1 MSTAERKGRTKKR
14 GKKQKKGVGISVP
27 GQDETSFGGED
38 HQGGQS
44 LTVGQYDSPHF
55 QAGHYGEVEEQLL
68 GYFKNVESSLDD
80 PQFET
85 AEDQR
90 LFVDNVY
97 SEVEGNELR
106 LATNYSCSLILE
118 KLLKISDPFQLRVFM
133 DKLRG
138 RTVELFAHRFA
149 SHVCQTV
156 ITLAADVVEQEVNES
171 NENKMDTSDDKK
183 DGELLS
189 MEKLILGMCED
200 IKPVV
205 GGLISQQFASH
216 VIRVLLFV
224 LAGKR
229 VDETNDVK
237 GQLRSKRS
245 TKYKTENNDTLTK
258 SSSRSSPI
266 RRVPPSFKE
275 MFRTLSTELAIT
287 SSETDVRSLSV
298 HRVASPVLQLLLE
311 MQEEDAEGQ
320 KAKNILLDRILW
332 GVVSDVTK
340 PTENKDRDSW
350 FETLIRDPVG
360 SHLLE
365 VIFKV
370 APTPVYNKIYTHYLK
385 KKLEKFSLNPIANF
399 VIQNFLTHA
408 RNAEQFEKMVK
419 ELSGSFEKLLK
430 NGKFGVIRSLVDA
443 SLKLGTAEKD
453 IVNGLA
459 GALHMPTDGSQEFVN
474 CVMRMWTYEDW
485 MGASEEE
492 KKNLRNF
499 HMQGSL
505 LLQSIMKMPA
515 QYNAIATTSFLS
527 QRPEVTYQWCFSPV
541 GSRAYESILT
551 SPTVNDKMKKKI
563 MRNLQGHYADLSKD
577 KFGSHI
583 VEHCWA
589 VADIDMKERIASELL
604 KREYDLSEHYIGK
617 CILWTCKIDQYK
629 RRHDE
634 WVEREK
640 GMERKKDLFKDI
652 LGDDIK
658 LSGKRK
664 NKQA

>member
-1 MSTAERKGRTKKR
+1 MDAERKGRTKKR
-14 GKKQKKGVGISVP
+14 GKKQKKAPVAI
-27 GQDETSFGGED
+27 ETPDHLMGED
-38 HQGGQS
+38 QPHQGQN
-44 LTVGQYDSPHF
+44 LAVGQYDDPHF
-55 QAGHYGEVEEQLL
+55 QAGHYGEVEEHML
-68 GYFKNVESSLDD
+68 GYFKGIEATLDH

-90 LFVDNVY
+90 LFIDNVFT
-97 SEVEGNELR
+97 EVEGNELR

-118 KLLKISDPFQLRVFM
+118 KLLKISDAFQLRVFI

-156 ITLAADVVEQEVNES
+156 ITLAANGVEEQLYDPTACDNKDE
-171 NENKMDTSDDKK
+171 ENTTKGQ
-183 DGELLS
+183 GELLS
-189 MEKLILGMCED
+189 MEELILGMSED

-205 GGLISQQFASH
+205 GGLISQPFASH
-216 VIRVLLFV
+216 VVRVLLFV

-229 VDETNDVK
+229 IDETNDIK
-237 GQLRSKRS
+237 GRLRSKKS
-245 TKYKTENNDTLTK
+245 AKYKTENNDTLAK
-258 SSSRSSPI
+258 ASSKASPSRQVPSS
-266 RRVPPSFKE
+266 FTA
-275 MFRTLSTELAIT
+275 MFRALTKELAIH
-287 SSETDVRSLSV
+287 SSETQLRALSV

-311 MQEEDAEGQ
+311 MQQEDTQGQ
-320 KAKNILLDRILW
+320 EAKRVLLDNILW
-332 GVVSDVTK
+332 GVVSDVTT

-350 FETLIRDPVG
+350 FETLIRDQVG

-370 APTPVYNKIYTHYLK
+370 APTPVYDRIYTQYLK
-385 KKLEKFSLNPIANF
+385 KKLEKFSLHPIANF

-408 RNAEQFEKMVK
+408 RSPKQFTKMVN

-430 NGKFGVIRSLVDA
+430 NGKFGVIRSLVEA
-443 SLKLGTAEKD
+443 SLTLGTAEKE
-453 IVNGLA
+453 ILNGLA
-459 GALHMPTDGSQEFVN
+459 SAFHMPAENSQEFVN
-474 CVMRMWTYEDW
+474 CVMRMWTFEDW
-485 MGASEEE
+485 EGATEEE
-492 KKNLRNF
+492 KKNLSSF

-505 LLQSIMKMPA
+505 LLQSIVKMPS
-515 QYNAIATTSFLS
+515 QYNAIATASFLS
-527 QRPEVTYQWCFSPV
+527 QPPNVTYPWCFSPV

-551 SPTVNDKMKKKI
+551 SPTVNEKMKKKI
-563 MRNLQGHYADLSKD
+563 MRNLQGNYAELAKD

-589 VADIDMKERIASELL
+589 AADIDSKERIASELL

-617 CILWTCKIDQYK
+617 CILWTCRIDQYK

-652 LGDDIK
+652 LGEETK
-658 LSGKRK
+658 VPSKRK
-664 NKQA
+664 KQA

>member
-1 MSTAERKGRTKKR
+1 
-14 GKKQKKGVGISVP
+14 
-27 GQDETSFGGED
+27 
-38 HQGGQS
+38 
-44 LTVGQYDSPHF
+44 
-55 QAGHYGEVEEQLL
+55 
-68 GYFKNVESSLDD
+68 
-80 PQFET
+80 
-85 AEDQR
+85 DQR

-118 KLLKISDPFQLRVFM
+118 KLLKISNPFQLRVFM

-156 ITLAADVVEQEVNES
+156 VTLAADVVEQEVNENGS
-171 NENKMDTSDDKK
+171 NENKMDTSEDNKE
-183 DGELLS
+183 GELLS

-258 SSSRSSPI
+258 YSSKASPI
-266 RRVPPSFKE
+266 RNVPASFKE

-287 SSETDVRSLSV
+287 SSETDVRALSV

-311 MQEEDAEGQ
+311 MQEEDSEGQ
-320 KAKNILLDRILW
+320 KAKNVLLDRILW

-399 VIQNFLTHA
+399 VIQNFLTNA
-408 RNAEQFEKMVK
+408 RNAEQFEKIVK
-419 ELSGSFEKLLK
+419 ELSGSFEKLMK

-485 MGASEEE
+485 MAASEEE

-527 QRPEVTYQWCFSPV
+527 QRPDVTYQWCFSPV

-589 VADIDMKERIASELL
+589 AADIDMKERIASELV

-640 GMERKKDLFKDI
+640 GVERKKDLFKDI